1 MYEIRVKTKKG
12 RTVLIYR
19 CSTAEQA
26 YNYINEWN
34 KFPTTKGRYL
44 ETKYIG

>member
-19 CSTAEQA
+19 CATAEKRD
-26 YNYINEWN
+26 NYVNEWY

-44 ETKYIG
+44 EIKNF